1 LKSKI
6 KIDAR
11 LRENDRSAKMHAV
24 KLCPCESK
32 KPYSVCCEPYHNGIA
47 APTAEALMRSRY
59 TAFALG
65 LEEYLLQTWHPETRP
80 LALYLAEDTATKWL
94 GLQIK
99 NAENFSGNI
108 NEKSAS
114 VEFVARYKIAGKAE
128 RLHELS
134 EFEWIA
140 GRWYYLVGSDPR

>member
-1 LKSKI
+1 MDS
-6 KIDAR
+6 R
-11 LRENDRSAKMHAV
+11 LSGNDGITGKLPE
-24 KLCPCESK
+24 KLCPCESGK
-32 KPYSVCCEPYHNGIA
+32 FYNACCEPYHNGLA

-59 TAFALG
+59 TAFTLG
-65 LEEYLLQTWHPETRP
+65 LEAYLLQTWHANTRP
-80 LALYLAEDTATKWL
+80 VVLNLAEDSATKWL

-99 NAENFSGNI
+99 NTKKIS
-108 NEKSAS
+108 EKSAS
-114 VEFVARYKIAGKAE
+114 VEFVARYKVAGKAE

>member
-1 LKSKI
+1 MDS
-6 KIDAR
+6 R
-11 LRENDRSAKMHAV
+11 LCGNDGITGKLPE
-24 KLCPCESK
+24 KLCPCESGK
-32 KPYSVCCEPYHNGIA
+32 FYSACCEPYHKGIA

-59 TAFALG
+59 TAFTLG
-65 LEEYLLQTWHPETRP
+65 LEAYLLQTWHANTRP
-80 LALYLAEDTATKWL
+80 VVLNLAEDSATKWL

-99 NAENFSGNI
+99 NTKKIS
-108 NEKSAS
+108 EKSAS
-114 VEFVARYKIAGKAE
+114 VEFVARYKVAGKAE

>member
-1 LKSKI
+1 
-6 KIDAR
+6 
-11 LRENDRSAKMHAV
+11 MHTV

-80 LALYLAEDTATKWL
+80 STLNLAEDAATKWL
-94 GLQIK
+94 GLQVK
-99 NAENFSGNI
+99 NTANI
-108 NEKSAS
+108 SEKKAT

-134 EFEWIA
+134 EFERIE

>member
-1 LKSKI
+1 
-6 KIDAR
+6 
-11 LRENDRSAKMHAV
+11 MHTV

-59 TAFALG
+59 TAFALS

-80 LALYLAEDTATKWL
+80 STLKLAEDAATKWI

-99 NAENFSGNI
+99 NVANI
-108 NEKSAS
+108 SEKKAT

-134 EFEWIA
+134 KFERIE
-140 GRWYYLVGSDPR
+140 GRWYYLVGSEPR